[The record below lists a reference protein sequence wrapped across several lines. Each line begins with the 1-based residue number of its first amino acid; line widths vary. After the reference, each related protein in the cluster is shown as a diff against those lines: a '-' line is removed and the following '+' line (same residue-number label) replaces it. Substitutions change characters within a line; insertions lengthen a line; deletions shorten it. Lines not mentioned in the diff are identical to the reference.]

1 MANRQNP
8 IETIFFLEIKCPIL
22 HLSSRVTSS
31 EKLHITLF
39 DMTFNIWAGYCM
51 VVLVSSLSPGA
62 STITSMSCGLN
73 YGFRLGLWN
82 VIGLQLALVLQVSAV
97 AAGLGA
103 ILAASESAFS
113 LIKWFGVAYLLYLG
127 WRQWRAVPYSLPDKT
142 SSIKKARPV
151 DLILRGFLVNASN
164 PKALIFILA
173 ILPQFLDS
181 TQPLPKQYLVM
192 TTSMCVI
199 DFTILAGYTGLAA
212 RMLRLLRTPRH
223 QSSLNKV
230 FGGLLGAEAVM
241 LATARGL
248 GH

>member
-1 MANRQNP
+1 MT
-8 IETIFFLEIKCPIL
+8 IETWP
-22 HLSSRVTSS
+22 
-31 EKLHITLF
+31 
-39 DMTFNIWAGYCM
+39 GYCL

-82 VIGLQLALVLQVSAV
+82 VIGLQAALVVQVSAV

-127 WRQWRAVPYSLPDKT
+127 WMQWRAEPYTLPDKT
-142 SSIKKARPV
+142 TSIKMVRPV
-151 DLILRGFLVNASN
+151 DLIVRGFVVNASN

-181 TQPLPKQYLVM
+181 AQPLPKQYLVM

-199 DFTILAGYTGLAA
+199 DFTILACYTGLAA
-212 RMLRLLRTPRH
+212 RIVRLLRTPH
-223 QSSLNKV
+223 QQRSLNKV

>member
-1 MANRQNP
+1 
-8 IETIFFLEIKCPIL
+8 
-22 HLSSRVTSS
+22 
-31 EKLHITLF
+31 
-39 DMTFNIWAGYCM
+39 MTFTIWAGYCM

-82 VIGLQLALVLQVSAV
+82 VIGLQLALVLQVAAV
-97 AAGLGA
+97 ATGLGA
-103 ILAASESAFS
+103 VLAASESTFS
-113 LIKWFGVAYLLYLG
+113 LIKWFGAAYLLYLG
-127 WRQWRAVPYSLPDKT
+127 WRQWRAVPYTLPDKT
-142 SSIKKARPV
+142 TSITTVRPV
-151 DLILRGFLVNASN
+151 DLILREFVVNASN

-199 DFTILAGYTGLAA
+199 DFTILACYTGLAA
-212 RMLRLLRTPRH
+212 RMLKLLRTP
-223 QSSLNKV
+223 QQQGSFNKV
-230 FGGLLGAEAVM
+230 LGGLLGTEAVM